1 MWLDPSI
8 VILLFSTAPFFP
20 SIWAAEARNV
30 ILVPHRPVSAKHL
43 LGPPVSVLPTPAAPV
58 TWAARGWRKAR
69 YGRNSMQLNREE
81 LIRAWR
87 DMMTIRRFEERVQE
101 EFSKGGIPGFVHL
114 YAGEEASAVGM
125 CMHLGPKDY
134 IASTHRGHG
143 HSIAKGC
150 DVVGMMQELFGK
162 AGGLCGGKGGSMH
175 IADLNEGMLGANG
188 IVGGGPPLVVGA
200 ALTAKTL
207 GTGTVA
213 VCFSGDGAS
222 NQGTTFEALNMAVV
236 LQLPAVFVFENN
248 QYGEGTGVAYHVG
261 SHDIAGRARGFG
273 LPAVKVD
280 GDDFFAVHE
289 AAREAV
295 ERARDGGGP
304 SAIEVDTCRFYGHH
318 SGDAQLYRGKDEVKR
333 LREERDCIRNFRR
346 RVGEAGLL
354 TTRELDAVDGEIA
367 NMIEQAVVTARAAPP
382 PDAAALMTD
391 VYVSY

>member
-1 MWLDPSI
+1 
-8 VILLFSTAPFFP
+8 V
-20 SIWAAEARNV
+20 
-30 ILVPHRPVSAKHL
+30 
-43 LGPPVSVLPTPAAPV
+43 
-58 TWAARGWRKAR
+58 
-69 YGRNSMQLNREE
+69 QLNREE
-81 LIRAWR
+81 LLRAYR
-87 DMMTIRRFEERVQE
+87 SMVTIRRFEERVQE

-114 YAGEEASAVGM
+114 YAGEEASAVGV

-162 AGGLCGGKGGSMH
+162 EGGLCGGKGGSMH
-175 IADLNEGMLGANG
+175 IADLDQGMLGANG

-248 QYGEGTGVAYHVG
+248 QYGEGTGWSYAVG
-261 SHDIAGRARGFG
+261 SKDIAGRARGFG
-273 LPAVKVD
+273 LPAVKVS

-289 AAREAV
+289 AAYEAIK
-295 ERARDGGGP
+295 RARGGGGP
-304 SAIEVDTCRFYGHH
+304 GVIEVDTCRFYGHH
-318 SGDAQLYRGKDEVKR
+318 SGDAQLYRGRDEVAC
-333 LREERDCIRNFRR
+333 LRDERDCLKHFRT
-346 RVGEAGLL
+346 RVTEAALL
-354 TTRELDAVDGEIA
+354 EPAALDVVDSEVAALIDRAVA
-367 NMIEQAVVTARAAPP
+367 TARAAPP
-382 PDAAALMTD
+382 PPESALLTD

>member
-8 VILLFSTAPFFP
+8 VVLLFSAAPCFP

-30 ILVPHRPVSAKHL
+30 ILVPRRPVSAKHL
-43 LGPPVSVLPTPAAPV
+43 LGPPVSVLPRPAAPV
-58 TWAARGWRKAR
+58 TWVARGWRKAH

-125 CMHLGPKDY
+125 CQHLGPKDY

-150 DVVGMMQELFGK
+150 DVVGMMCELFAK
-162 AGGLCGGKGGSMH
+162 QSGLCGGKGGSMH
-175 IADLNEGMLGANG
+175 IADLAQGMLGATG
-188 IVGGGPPLVVGA
+188 IVGGGPPLVIGA

-213 VCFSGDGAS
+213 LCFSGDGAS

-236 LQLPAVFVFENN
+236 LQLPAGFVFGKK
-248 QYGEGTGVAYHVG
+248 QYGGGTRRGAPGGGEGK
-261 SHDIAGRARGFG
+261 ARG
-273 LPAVKVD
+273 
-280 GDDFFAVHE
+280 
-289 AAREAV
+289 
-295 ERARDGGGP
+295 GGGLGP
-304 SAIEVDTCRFYGHH
+304 P
-318 SGDAQLYRGKDEVKR
+318 
-333 LREERDCIRNFRR
+333 
-346 RVGEAGLL
+346 AG
-354 TTRELDAVDGEIA
+354 A
-367 NMIEQAVVTARAAPP
+367 
-382 PDAAALMTD
+382 
-391 VYVSY
+391 

>member
-1 MWLDPSI
+1 
-8 VILLFSTAPFFP
+8 
-20 SIWAAEARNV
+20 
-30 ILVPHRPVSAKHL
+30 
-43 LGPPVSVLPTPAAPV
+43 
-58 TWAARGWRKAR
+58 
-69 YGRNSMQLNREE
+69 MQLSREE
-81 LIRAWR
+81 LLRAYR
-87 DMMTIRRFEERVQE
+87 SMVTIRRFEERVQE

-125 CMHLGPKDY
+125 CQHLGPQDY

-150 DVVGMMQELFGK
+150 DVIGMMCELFGRQ
-162 AGGLCGGKGGSMH
+162 GGLCGGKGGSMH

-236 LQLPAVFVFENN
+236 LKLPAVFVFENN
-248 QYGEGTGVAYHVG
+248 QYGEGTGVGYAVG

-273 LPAVKVD
+273 MPAVKVT

-295 ERARDGGGP
+295 ERARTGGGP

-333 LREERDCIRNFRR
+333 LREERDCIAQFRR
-346 RVGEAGLL
+346 RVAEAALL
-354 TTRELDAVDGEIA
+354 EEDALDTVDNEVAALIDRAVA
-367 NMIEQAVVTARAAPP
+367 TARAAPLP
-382 PDAAALMTD
+382 PDGALLTD